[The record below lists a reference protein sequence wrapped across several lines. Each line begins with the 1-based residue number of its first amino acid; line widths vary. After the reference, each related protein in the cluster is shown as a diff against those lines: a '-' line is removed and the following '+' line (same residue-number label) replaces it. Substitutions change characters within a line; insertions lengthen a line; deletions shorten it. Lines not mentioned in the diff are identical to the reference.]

1 MKEKVSVTRDNAKPV
16 YLAEGVTL
24 EEKQSAPLNP
34 FNRKLMG
41 RKKKSIRFTGTRAF
55 LQRALAEYDADK
67 EVFSMNTDIK
77 VTGKELGINDDLTFA
92 LNGQMKI
99 KDVDFDVE
107 YKDATNLDD
116 LKFILKSEV
125 ENNLKY
131 TFNYSHCFGGK
142 VACDKKMPKH

>member
-1 MKEKVSVTRDNAKPV
+1 ME
-16 YLAEGVTL
+16 
-24 EEKQSAPLNP
+24 
-34 FNRKLMG
+34 RKTKINIFYRG
-41 RKKKSIRFTGTRAF
+41 AF

-77 VTGKELGINDDLTFA
+77 VTGKELGINDDLTFE
-92 LNGQMKI
+92 LKGQMKI

-142 VACDKKMPKH
+142 

>member
-1 MKEKVSVTRDNAKPV
+1 
-16 YLAEGVTL
+16 
-24 EEKQSAPLNP
+24 
-34 FNRKLMG
+34 
-41 RKKKSIRFTGTRAF
+41 
-55 LQRALAEYDADK
+55 
-67 EVFSMNTDIK
+67 MNTDIK
-77 VTGKELGINDDLTFA
+77 VTGKELGINDDLTFE
-92 LNGQMKI
+92 LKGQMKI

-142 VACDKKMPKH
+142 VACDKENAETLTFKEWKEIIDKKVSH